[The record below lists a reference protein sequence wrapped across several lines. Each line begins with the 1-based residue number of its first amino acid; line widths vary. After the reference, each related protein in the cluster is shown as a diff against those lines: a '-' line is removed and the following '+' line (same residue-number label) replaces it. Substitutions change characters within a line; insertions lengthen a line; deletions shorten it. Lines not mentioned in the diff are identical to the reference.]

1 MMTTSIPALQ
11 TQKILKLIQ
20 ADGLLGRSLK
30 GFEPRPQQQSMMA
43 NIIDAYNQN
52 HIALIEAGTGTGKSL
67 AYLIPALLWAAKCNE
82 RTVISTNTITLQE
95 QLIHKD
101 IPHLLE
107 AFDLKLKVALVKG
120 MNNYLCLR
128 KLEDAHMELHLF
140 PSDDHKEIEKIEAWR
155 QSTSEGSRS
164 EMPFVPSSAAWD
176 RVGAESE
183 ACLHHECPY
192 YQQCYFFKARRQA
205 QDAQLLIVNHHLL
218 FTDLM
223 KRAEQDNYSETAI
236 LPVYKRIILDE
247 AHHIE
252 DIATEYFASRLSR
265 LDLMRLIARLAADK
279 HSPAQGK
286 LLLLKE
292 KIHSLFKK
300 GPPHQVSQIISRLTI
315 DLPALRHSLNDRI
328 HQAFDLFAK
337 FIENIKQPF
346 NAIIQEEMIP
356 PTEQKLRL
364 LEEHLEHPRWKEE
377 ILPQAQKLIEALKHY
392 QQTINGLEGDLKLV
406 EHDRLHEQTKSIRL
420 DIQALAAR
428 LDTAVSLLNNFFSQW
443 KNPAKVR
450 WIESQPL
457 KTLLNV
463 QLIDA
468 DLDVSKALADFLF
481 SKFPTIVLCSAT
493 LTTNQQFHFIRQRF
507 GLHPKLLP
515 QRIVTEHIYDSP
527 FDYHK
532 QAILAV
538 PTDMPPPTH
547 ADFNEIAYENVW
559 KAIEVSRGH
568 AFVLFT
574 SYMMLQSCYEKL
586 AKRLEAHHYPI
597 FKQGDDN
604 RQGLLNKFKKTKR
617 AVLFGTDSFWEG
629 VDVVGDALRCVII
642 VKLPFKVPSE
652 PIIQARTEA
661 IIERGGDPFFE
672 FAVPHAIVKFKQG
685 FGRLIRHKW
694 DRGCIICL
702 DTRLVT
708 KGYGKLFLNSLPPC
722 EKVFMNGERLWPK
735 IAEFY
740 RQTYHFVKQ
749 NPFSFNNAH
758 SIFID

>member
-1 MMTTSIPALQ
+1 MTTSSSSVLQ
-11 TQKILKLIQ
+11 AQKIVKLIET
-20 ADGLLGRSLK
+20 DGPICRLLK
-30 GFEPRPQQQSMMA
+30 GFEPRLQQQNMMT

-52 HIALIEAGTGTGKSL
+52 HITLIEAGTGTGKSM

-95 QLIHKD
+95 QLINKD

-107 AFDLKLKVALVKG
+107 ALNLQLKVVLVKG

-140 PSDDHKEIEKIEAWR
+140 PNDDHKEIEKIEAWR
-155 QSTSEGSRS
+155 QNAIEGSRS
-164 EMPFVPSSAAWD
+164 EMPFVASPGAWD

-192 YQQCYFFKARRQA
+192 YQQCYFYKARRQA
-205 QDAQLLIVNHHLL
+205 QDAHLLVVNHHLL

-223 KRAEQDNYSETAI
+223 RRADQDNYNETAI

-265 LDLMRLIARLAADK
+265 LDLMRVLSRLAADK

-292 KIHSLFKK
+292 KIHSVFRK
-300 GPPHQVSQIISRLTI
+300 GAPRDVTQIITRLTI
-315 DLPALRHSLNDRI
+315 DLPAMRHVLHDRI
-328 HQAFDLFAK
+328 HQAFDQFAK
-337 FIENIKQPF
+337 FIESIKQPF
-346 NAIIQEEMIP
+346 NAAPQEDISSP
-356 PTEQKLRL
+356 SEQKLRL
-364 LEEHLEHPRWKEE
+364 LEEHLKHHHWKEE
-377 ILPQAQKLIEALKHY
+377 VLPQAQKLTESLKQY
-392 QQTINGLEGDLKLV
+392 QQVLSSLEVDLKLV
-406 EHDRLHEQTKSIRL
+406 DHDRLHEQTKSIRL
-420 DIQALAAR
+420 DIQALASR

-443 KNPAKVR
+443 KDTSKVR

-493 LTTNQQFHFIRQRF
+493 LTTNQRFDFFRQRL

-515 QRIVTEHIYDSP
+515 YRTVNEHIYDSP
-527 FDYHK
+527 FDYRK

-538 PTDMPPPTH
+538 PTDLPPPNH
-547 ADFNEIAYENVW
+547 PDFNEIAYENVW

-574 SYMMLQSCYEKL
+574 SYTMLQNCYEVL
-586 AKRLEAHHYPI
+586 AKRLEEHHYPI

-629 VDVVGDALRCVII
+629 VDVIGDALRCVII

-661 IIERGGDPFFE
+661 IMDRGGDPFFE

-702 DTRLVT
+702 DTRLVM

-722 EKVFMNGERLWPK
+722 EKAFMNGDRLWPK
-735 IAEFY
+735 IEDFY

-749 NPFSFNNAH
+749 NPFSLPH
-758 SIFID
+758 TH

>member
-1 MMTTSIPALQ
+1 MATPPPLQ
-11 TQKILKLIQ
+11 TQKILQLIQ
-20 ADGLLGRSLK
+20 EGGLVSRALK
-30 GFEPRPQQQSMMA
+30 GFEPRPQQQNMMA

-52 HIALIEAGTGTGKSL
+52 LITLIEAGTGTGKSM
-67 AYLIPALLWAAKCNE
+67 AYLIPALIWAAKCNE

-95 QLIHKD
+95 QLLHKD

-107 AFDLKLKVALVKG
+107 ALNLKLKVVLVKG
-120 MNNYLCLR
+120 MNNYVCLR

-140 PSDDHKEIEKIEAWR
+140 PNEDNKEIEKIEAWR
-155 QSTSEGSRS
+155 QTATEGSRS
-164 EMPFVPSSAAWD
+164 EMPFVPSSAVWD

-192 YQQCYFFKARRQA
+192 YQQCYFFKARKQA
-205 QDAQLLIVNHHLL
+205 QEAQLLVVNHHLL

-265 LDLMRLIARLAADK
+265 LDLMRVLARLAADK

-286 LLLLKE
+286 LPLLKE
-292 KIHSLFKK
+292 KIHSIFRK
-300 GPPHQVSQIISRLTI
+300 GSPQSITKIIGLLTI
-315 DLPALRHSLNDRI
+315 DLPALRHTLNERI
-328 HQAFDLFAK
+328 HHSFDAFAK
-337 FIENIKQPF
+337 FIEGIKQPF
-346 NAIIQEEMIP
+346 SAVPQEDMLSPSEK
-356 PTEQKLRL
+356 KLRL
-364 LEEHLEHPRWKEE
+364 LEEHLGHPKWKEE
-377 ILPQAQKLIEALKHY
+377 VLPHAQKLIETLKQY
-392 QQTINGLEGDLKLV
+392 QQAINGLEANLKLV
-406 EHDRLHEQTKSIRL
+406 DHERLHEQTKSIRL
-420 DIQALAAR
+420 DIQALALR
-428 LDTAVSLLNNFFSQW
+428 LDAAVNLLNNFFSQW
-443 KNPAKVR
+443 KNPSKVR
-450 WIESQPL
+450 WMESQPL

-493 LTTNQQFHFIRQRF
+493 LTSNQQFQFIRQRL
-507 GLHPKLLP
+507 GLHPQLIPK
-515 QRIVTEHIYDSP
+515 RVVSEHIYDSP

-547 ADFNEIAYENVW
+547 DDFNEIAYENVW
-559 KAIEVSRGH
+559 KAIEVSHGH

-574 SYMMLQSCYEKL
+574 SYTMLQNCYDAL
-586 AKRLEAHHYPI
+586 AKRLEAHHYPV

-604 RQGLLNKFKKTKR
+604 RQGLLKKFKTTKR

-694 DRGCIICL
+694 DRGCIVCL

-722 EKVFMNGERLWPK
+722 EKAFMNGEHLWPK
-735 IAEFY
+735 IADFY
-740 RQTYHFVKQ
+740 RKTYHFVKK
-749 NPFSFNNAH
+749 NPFSL
-758 SIFID
+758 IT